1 MPYGATDDQPAR
13 RRAGKDMTAP
23 RRGARERVL
32 RTAYELFRD
41 HGVQAVGIDRIV
53 AEAGVAKTTL
63 YHHFPSK
70 DELAIATLELR
81 EQVWT
86 RDWLANEV
94 ERRGHT
100 PTERLL
106 AIFDVFDEWFR
117 RRDFEGCFFINTLLE
132 LRDGK
137 SPVGAASVNA
147 LAHIRDLVGGYAEE
161 AGVKNPETFAR
172 EWQVLMSGTCVVAM
186 AGDADAATR
195 ARTTAVLILEREGVL

>member
-1 MPYGATDDQPAR
+1 MVRGMTSRSEGAR
-13 RRAGKDMTAP
+13 EGVTAHEG
-23 RRGARERVL
+23 GARERVL
-32 RTAYELFRD
+32 QTAYELFRD

-70 DELAIATLELR
+70 DELVIATLKLR
-81 EQVWT
+81 EQLWT

-94 ERRGHT
+94 ERRGRT
-100 PTERLL
+100 PAERLL

-147 LAHIRDLVGGYAEE
+147 LAGIRDLVGSYAEV
-161 AGVKNPETFAR
+161 AGIKKPEMFAR
-172 EWQVLMSGTCVVAM
+172 EWQVLMSGTCVAAM
-186 AGDADAATR
+186 AGDADAAMR
-195 ARTTAVLILEREGVL
+195 ARATAVLVLEREGVL